1 MTDPTHDVT
10 EDELHYC
17 EVHPDEETSL
27 RCNRCGRYMCVKCA
41 NRTPV
46 GYTCNECFKGH
57 EDKFYHATQN
67 DYIVIAGVSV
77 VLSAIAGGLFE
88 VIFLPFIFAI
98 IIGLPL
104 GGLIG
109 EVGLRAVQRRRGR
122 QSHIIATA
130 STVIGALLGATVAI
144 YIRYNQLFRDAPAQF
159 RDDFPFTEFLWNALS
174 NNFTLWIFI
183 ILLAM
188 GVYGMYKTGRKR

>member
-1 MTDPTHDVT
+1 MTDHSHDVT

-27 RCNRCGRYMCVKCA
+27 RCNRCGRFMCVKCA

-57 EDKFYHATQN
+57 EDKFYHASQN
-67 DYIVIAGVSV
+67 DYAVVAGVTV

-88 VIFLPFIFAI
+88 TIFVPIIFAI

-109 EVGLRAVQRRRGR
+109 EMGLRAVKRRRGR
-122 QSHIIATA
+122 QSHTIATVSA
-130 STVIGALLGATVAI
+130 VVGALLGATIAI
-144 YIRYNQLFRDAPAQF
+144 FIRYNQLFGEALAIGLGDQ
-159 RDDFPFTEFLWNALS
+159 FPFTDYLWNSLVNNLS
-174 NNFTLWIFI
+174 LWVF
-183 ILLAM
+183 ILLLAG
-188 GVYGMYKTGRKR
+188 GVYGMYKTGRR